1 MASSG
6 IKKIVPLLDRV
17 LVRRVKAAE
26 KTASGILIPE
36 KAQGQQ
42 QEGVIMAAGPGAFH
56 PQTGGRVPLGL
67 KVGDSVLLPQYGG
80 NAVKLNGEELLL
92 YKESE
97 ILAVLEK

>member
-1 MASSG
+1 
-6 IKKIVPLLDRV
+6 
-17 LVRRVKAAE
+17 
-26 KTASGILIPE
+26 
-36 KAQGQQ
+36 
-42 QEGVIMAAGPGAFH
+42 MAAGPGAFH
-56 PQTGGRVPLGL
+56 PQTGSRVPLGL